1 MYFKHWCRSFK
12 HESKVISIDPKLVRG
27 IQSQNFGSTVMTFT
41 SISILST
48 HFEWHLQATKAITGK
63 QKLERKHHEEIK
75 STNQ

>member
-27 IQSQNFGSTVMTFT
+27 IQSHNFGSTVMTFT
-41 SISILST
+41 PISFLST
-48 HFEWHLQATKAITGK
+48 HFEWHLQATQAITGK

-75 STNQ
+75 STN